1 MIFPAR
7 RKEKCLFLGESDEG
21 MSRSCKRREMTH
33 SVKIGAGSVISVLGT
48 QPKLTLVSAIWSI
61 CVINQGEKDGMTVY
75 LYGYKYY
82 KSKNIEDI
90 ETTYYKK

>member
-1 MIFPAR
+1 
-7 RKEKCLFLGESDEG
+7 
-21 MSRSCKRREMTH
+21 MTH